1 MRHGETTIHHP
12 PVVEYQSKS
21 ISRPPAEISIARL
34 TLSLISFLAVAGITG
49 PVDRLSVTQ

>member
-21 ISRPPAEISIARL
+21 INRPPAEISIARL

-49 PVDRLSVTQ
+49 PVDRLSVTR